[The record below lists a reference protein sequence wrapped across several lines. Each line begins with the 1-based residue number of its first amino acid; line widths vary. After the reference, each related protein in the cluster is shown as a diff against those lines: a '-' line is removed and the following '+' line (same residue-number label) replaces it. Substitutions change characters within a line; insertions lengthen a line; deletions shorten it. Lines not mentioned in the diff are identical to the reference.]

1 MTPMPKKPEPAAPR
15 RPIRRASGPRALSTL
30 LPAVAKTAFKRGGQ
44 ALATLA
50 ADWDAIVGPEL
61 GRQTLPV
68 KLAFAPGE
76 RAGGTLH
83 IAASGALALE
93 LQHQEPQVLERIN
106 GHFGYRA
113 VARLRILQGP
123 VKRPEAPKA
132 KPRPA
137 LAPEKRAALERK
149 VGRVTDPDLQE
160 ALRRLGEAIARD

>member
-113 VARLRILQGP
+113 VERIRLVQDVARIEARLRRRTP
-123 VKRPEAPKA
+123 APKTNA
-132 KPRPA
+132 NAPA
-137 LAPEKRAALERK
+137 PPVDGVDDPDLRAALS
-149 VGRVTDPDLQE
+149 
-160 ALRRLGEAIARD
+160 RLGQALARRS